1 MRLGML
7 TIGMSILIAVSA
19 LVMVASAAKD
29 PEITFMNDTLNEQE
43 VYP

>member
-1 MRLGML
+1 ML

-29 PEITFMNDTLNEQE
+29 LEITFMNDKLNEQE